1 MMHLRDGVTP
11 TQPSQ
16 HKKTSSPAHK
26 FESHLTRLVH
36 IIAARLG
43 LHMFTSPSTLLE
55 KHKSSNLPKVTS
67 DKQNYQKLQP

>member
-16 HKKTSSPAHK
+16 DKKTSSPAHK

-55 KHKSSNLPKVTS
+55 KHKSCAASSNR
-67 DKQNYQKLQP
+67 NYQKLQP